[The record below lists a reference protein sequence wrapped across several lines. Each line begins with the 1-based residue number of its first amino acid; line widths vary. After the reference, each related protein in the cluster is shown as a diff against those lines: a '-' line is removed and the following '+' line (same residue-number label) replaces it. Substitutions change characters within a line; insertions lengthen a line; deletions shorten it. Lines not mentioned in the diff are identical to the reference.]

1 MYGIVKVGQLKS
13 YNHPMYRIKID
24 NKITAV
30 VILTGIITAVLFFRT
45 SYAKKECSITNGLC
59 KFYQTHDIMNIGIF

>member
-1 MYGIVKVGQLKS
+1 
-13 YNHPMYRIKID
+13 MYRIKID